1 MPKGLCFR
9 ARLSA
14 NVVIIKKMI
23 FFILIQMTLIF
34 TNDFALKYILIV
46 LKVHVFGTQKFRN
59 VILLCLHVFRNK
71 DVKLG

>member
-23 FFILIQMTLIF
+23 FSFYSHSNDLIF
-34 TNDFALKYILIV
+34 TNDFALKYIFV

>member
-1 MPKGLCFR
+1 MPKGLCLR

-34 TNDFALKYILIV
+34 TNDFALKYIFV

>member
-1 MPKGLCFR
+1 
-9 ARLSA
+9 
-14 NVVIIKKMI
+14 
-23 FFILIQMTLIF
+23 MTLIF
-34 TNDFALKYILIV
+34 TNGFALKYIFV

>member
-23 FFILIQMTLIF
+23 FFYSHSNDTHF
-34 TNDFALKYILIV
+34 YNDFALKYIFV
-46 LKVHVFGTQKFRN
+46 LKVLVFGTQKFRN

-71 DVKLG
+71 DVNLG

>member
-1 MPKGLCFR
+1 
-9 ARLSA
+9 
-14 NVVIIKKMI
+14 
-23 FFILIQMTLIF
+23 MTLIF
-34 TNDFALKYILIV
+34 TNDLALKYILV